1 MKTWTRRAAL
11 VGAGGVAGWGIASL
25 INARLPVY
33 DGTRRIELPTAET
46 VLNDVSGLS
55 ATPVHKH
62 ITLSGPA
69 DDALIAAIRQE
80 LAGAKSDKRPLNIG
94 AARHSMGGQAIPRG
108 GTAITFDTTDIDLDS
123 TGLGYCAHGGAR
135 WSQVIAALDPAG
147 FSPKVMQSN
156 NDFGLAATYSV
167 NAHGWPV
174 PFGPMGSTVR
184 SLRMI
189 LPTGDVVTCSRTE
202 NSDLFALAMGGYGL
216 IGVIVDMDIEMVKNT
231 RLSPRFAVMDASAF
245 APAFRDAINDPGVT
259 MAYGRLNV
267 ERKTFFT
274 KALLITYRETPD
286 QSDLPAASG
295 SGWLSH
301 AASRLYRAQLGNETF
316 KSFRWWNETRIG
328 PRLAAGDVTRNAL
341 INEPV
346 ATLDDRDPSR
356 TDILHEYF
364 VGFEAFEDFVQAC
377 RDVIPDSYQEFL
389 NVTLRYVAQDDQS
402 VLSYAPVPRIAAV
415 MSFSQELTQR
425 AETDMVRLTR
435 ALIDRATDIGG
446 AYYLPYRPHATL
458 DQLKAAYPYAEAFAR
473 AKRALDPD
481 LVLRNNLW
489 DHYLGQ
495 L

>member
-1 MKTWTRRAAL
+1 
-11 VGAGGVAGWGIASL
+11 
-25 INARLPVY
+25 
-33 DGTRRIELPTAET
+33 
-46 VLNDVSGLS
+46 
-55 ATPVHKH
+55 
-62 ITLSGPA
+62 
-69 DDALIAAIRQE
+69 
-80 LAGAKSDKRPLNIG
+80 
-94 AARHSMGGQAIPRG
+94 
-108 GTAITFDTTDIDLDS
+108 
-123 TGLGYCAHGGAR
+123 
-135 WSQVIAALDPAG
+135 
-147 FSPKVMQSN
+147 
-156 NDFGLAATYSV
+156 
-167 NAHGWPV
+167 
-174 PFGPMGSTVR
+174 
-184 SLRMI
+184 
-189 LPTGDVVTCSRTE
+189 VTCSRTE

-364 VGFEAFEDFVQAC
+364 VGFDAFEAFVQAC

-389 NVTLRYVAQDDQS
+389 NVTLRYVAQDDHS

-425 AETDMVRLTR
+425 AETDMARLTR
-435 ALIDRATDIGG
+435 ALIDRVTDIGG

-458 DQLKAAYPYAEAFAR
+458 DQLTAAYPSAETFAR